1 MDSELSVIKKT
12 IEGEFLP
19 AGFEDRWYQ
28 EEATIAALEAIKD
41 KNRHPIIAVPTGGGK
56 THIIGKI
63 INRYLY
69 HNPTSDVV
77 VLSHVKEILE
87 QDYKAII
94 KYTDV
99 PVGLYSSM
107 LNSKEIKRVTVAGI
121 QSVYKKA
128 VEFGNVGLII
138 IDECHL
144 VTDDNDGMYR
154 TFLAEFNANF
164 LGLTATPFR
173 PRGYLHLVKN
183 ALFTDIC
190 YDLTSSANFR
200 RLIDEGYLCKLFSK
214 ATHLKMDVSDI
225 KTQAGD
231 FNTKQ
236 MAKKFNTEEVT
247 EIALDETIKIG
258 KNYKKWLIFAISIE
272 HAEAI
277 RDYLNDTGINTGI
290 VHSKMKETGEDRDLM
305 LERFRTPFYR
315 AMVNV
320 NVLTTGLDIPN
331 IDLIVMLRPTQSPV
345 IYAQSV
351 GRGLRVAE
359 GKDHCLVLD
368 FAGNVARHGPVDDI
382 HIRQKGEKRAGEPV
396 TKECPACMAL
406 CHPITQIC
414 EACGHIFE
422 FKVKIAQ
429 TASEL
434 DILKNTKKGWIN
446 VNLITVNKHK
456 KLHKS
461 DSIRIDYICG
471 LRKFSQWASI
481 KSNSGYAASSARYV
495 LGKFYDFP
503 EDFEFTVDN
512 ILELRDEFKI
522 PKRIY
527 VDQTENYPQ
536 VEDIDFIGVKDETE
550 D

>member
-1 MDSELSVIKKT
+1 MGNELVAAAL
-12 IEGEFLP
+12 EGEFLP

-28 EEATIAALEAIKD
+28 AEATVAGLDAIKNP
-41 KNRHPIIAVPTGGGK
+41 KCHPIIAVPTGGGK
-56 THIIGKI
+56 THIIGRI
-63 INRYLY
+63 IRRYLY
-69 HNPTSDVV
+69 ENPTKDVV

-87 QDYKAII
+87 QDYKAI
-94 KYTDV
+94 KQYVDE
-99 PVGLYSSM
+99 PVGVYSAM
-107 LNSKEIKRVTVAGI
+107 LEKKEICRVTVAGI
-121 QSVYKKA
+121 QSVYKRA
-128 VEFGNVGLII
+128 IEFGDVGLII

-183 ALFTDIC
+183 ALFTEIC

-214 ATHLKMDVSDI
+214 ATHMKMDVSDI

-231 FNTKQ
+231 FNNKQ
-236 MAKKFNTEEVT
+236 LNKKFNTEQVT

-258 KNYKKWLIFAISIE
+258 ANYNKWLIFAISIE

-277 RDYLNDTGINTGI
+277 RDYLNDAGINTGI

-320 NVLTTGLDIPN
+320 NVLTTGLDIKE

-351 GRGLRVAE
+351 GRGLRPIE

-382 HIRQKGEKRAGEPV
+382 HIKQKGEKRSGEPV
-396 TKECPACMAL
+396 TKECPACMAI
-406 CHPITQIC
+406 CHPITKIC

-422 FKVKIAQ
+422 FKVKIAEK
-429 TASEL
+429 ASEL
-434 DILKNTKKGWIN
+434 DILKKTKKGWVN
-446 VNLITVNKHK
+446 VTLITINKHK
-456 KLHKS
+456 KIHKP

-471 LRKFSQWASI
+471 LRRFSQWASV
-481 KSNSGYAASSARYV
+481 KSNSGYAQLNAKHV
-495 LGKFYDFP
+495 LKQFYDFP
-503 EDFEFTVDN
+503 EDFEFTVEN
-512 ILELRDEFKI
+512 ILEVRDEFRK

-527 VDQTENYPQ
+527 VDQTENYPTIEQ
-536 VEDIDFIGVKDETE
+536 VDFIGETDETE

>member
-1 MDSELSVIKKT
+1 MDSEIMIAPL
-12 IEGEFLP
+12 EGEILP

-28 EEATIAALEAIKD
+28 AEATSAGLDAIKD
-41 KNRHPIIAVPTGGGK
+41 KGRHPIIAVPTGGGK
-56 THIIGKI
+56 THIIGRI
-63 INRYLY
+63 IRRYLY
-69 HNPTSDVV
+69 QNPTRDVV

-87 QDYKAII
+87 QDYKAIVE
-94 KYTDV
+94 YVDE
-99 PVGLYSSM
+99 PVGVYSAM
-107 LNSKEIKRVTVAGI
+107 LNKKEIKKVTVAGI
-121 QSVYKKA
+121 QSVYKRA
-128 VEFGNVGLII
+128 VEFGDVGLII

-190 YDLTSSANFR
+190 YDLTSSVNFN
-200 RLIDEGYLCKLFSK
+200 RLIKEGYLCKLFSK
-214 ATHLKMDVSDI
+214 ATHMKMDVSDI

-231 FNTKQ
+231 FNNKQ
-236 MAKKFNTEEVT
+236 LNKKFNTEEVT
-247 EIALDETIKIG
+247 EIALDEVMKIG
-258 KNYKKWLIFAISIE
+258 GNYKKWLIFAISIE
-272 HAEAI
+272 HAESI
-277 RDYLNDTGINTGI
+277 RDYLNDAGVNTGI

-320 NVLTTGLDIPN
+320 NVLTTGLDIKE

-351 GRGLRVAE
+351 GRGLRPVE

-382 HIRQKGEKRAGEPV
+382 HIKQKGEKRAGEPV

-406 CHPITQIC
+406 CHPITKIC

-422 FKVKIAQ
+422 FKVKIAEKS
-429 TASEL
+429 TDL
-434 DILKNTKKGWIN
+434 DILKTSRKAWLN
-446 VNLITVNKHK
+446 VNLIVVSKHK
-456 KLHKS
+456 KIHKP
-461 DSIRIDYICG
+461 DSIRIDYLCG
-471 LRKFSQWASI
+471 LRRYSQWAAVV
-481 KSNSGYAASSARYV
+481 SNSQYAARNARHV
-495 LGKFYDFP
+495 LKQFYDFP
-503 EDFEFTVDN
+503 EDFEYTVDN
-512 ILELRDEFKI
+512 ILEVKDEFI
-522 PKRIY
+522 VPKRIY
-527 VDQTENYPQ
+527 VDQSENYPE
-536 VEDIDFIGVKDETE
+536 VEQIDFIGVKDETE

>member
-1 MDSELSVIKKT
+1 MNKQKRVTIITYWIVLMDK
-12 IEGEFLP
+12 EFLP
-19 AGFEDRWYQ
+19 EGFEERWYQ
-28 EEATIAALEAIKD
+28 EEATVAALEAIKD
-41 KNRHPIIAVPTGGGK
+41 KHRHPIIAVPTGGGK

-69 HNPTSDVV
+69 QNPTSDIV

-99 PVGLYSSM
+99 PVGLYSAM
-107 LNSKEIKRVTVAGI
+107 LNSKDIRRVTVAGI
-121 QSVYKKA
+121 QSVYKRA
-128 VEFGNVGLII
+128 IEFGNVGLII

-154 TFLAEFNANF
+154 SFLAEFNANF

-200 RLIDEGYLCKLFSK
+200 RLIDEGYLCKLYSK
-214 ATHLKMDVSDI
+214 ATHMKMDVSDI

-236 MAKKFNTEEVT
+236 MVKKFNTEEVT
-247 EIALDETIKIG
+247 EIALNETLKVG
-258 KNYKKWLIFAISIE
+258 VNYKKWLIFAISIE

-277 RDYLNDTGINTGI
+277 RDYLNDAGINTGI
-290 VHSKMKETGEDRDLM
+290 VHSKMVEDRDKM

-382 HIRQKGEKRAGEPV
+382 HIKQKGDKKSGEPV
-396 TKECPACMAL
+396 TKECPACMAI

-429 TASEL
+429 TSSDL
-434 DILKNTKKGWIN
+434 DILKKTRKEWIN
-446 VNLITVNKHK
+446 VNFITINRHK
-456 KLHKS
+456 KIHKP
-461 DSIRIDYICG
+461 DSVRIDYVCG
-471 LRKFSQWASI
+471 LRKFSQWAAI
-481 KSNSGYAASSARYV
+481 KSNSGYAAHSARHV
-495 LGKFYDFP
+495 LSRFYDFP
-503 EDFEFTVDN
+503 EDFDFTVDN
-512 ILELRDEFKI
+512 ILDLRDSFKI

-536 VEDIDFIGVKDETE
+536 IEEIEF
-550 D
+550 